1 MTSNDHQQEHFSF
14 VVPIFNEQE
23 CIEELV
29 KRLDGTLKQVAE
41 VHNMITQVIFVDDGS
56 SDNSVEMLHAA
67 AKVHPWV
74 VIVKLSRNFG
84 HQIAVT
90 AGLNICDSDYI
101 CIIDGDLQDPPELV
115 VDMITRA
122 KEGFNVVYGKRIQRE
137 GETGFKKLTAF
148 AFYRVL
154 RSMTK
159 VDIPADTG
167 DFRLID
173 KKVLEALKALP
184 EHNRFLRGMIPWL
197 GYRST
202 AFMYNRDVRHGGETK
217 YTFRKMIRLAANAI
231 FSFSARPLEL
241 TVLLGLSMTGLS
253 FAGLIIML
261 MLWLFTE
268 RVVPGLM
275 IMLSTTI
282 LMNGLVL
289 TVVGVIGAYI
299 GRIYTEV
306 QGRPLYL
313 VDYIEHGSV
322 EQDR

>member
-1 MTSNDHQQEHFSF
+1 MTRQNQQQERFSF
-14 VVPIFNEQE
+14 VVPIYNEQD

-29 KRLDGTLKQVAE
+29 TRLDGALKKMTDTHGMACQA
-41 VHNMITQVIFVDDGS
+41 MFVDDGS
-56 SDNSVEMLHAA
+56 SDKSIEMLHTAA
-67 AKVHPWV
+67 QSYPWI

-90 AGLNICDSDYI
+90 AGLNICDSDYV
-101 CIIDGDLQDPPELV
+101 CIIDGDLQDPPELA
-115 VDMITRA
+115 VDMVTRA
-122 KEGFNVVYGKRIQRE
+122 KEGYNVIYGQRIRRD
-137 GETGFKKLTAF
+137 GETGFKKLTAY

-173 KKVLEALKALP
+173 KKVLEALKDLP

-202 AFMYNRDVRHGGETK
+202 AFMYKRDVRHGGETK
-217 YTFRKMIRLAANAI
+217 YTVRKMVRLAANAI

-241 TVLLGLSMTGLS
+241 TVFLGLLMTGLS
-253 FAGLIIML
+253 VAGLLVML
-261 MLWLFTE
+261 LLWLFTE

-275 IMLSTTI
+275 VMLSTTV

-289 TVVGVIGAYI
+289 TVMGVIGAYV

-313 VDYIEHGSV
+313 VDYITPSATD
-322 EQDR
+322 QDR